1 MATDT
6 PESKANYGIL
16 ELLEIQ
22 TELGLRELY
31 LRQGTSDTML
41 VGQMFVDNAL
51 ALNRLARAPEL
62 ESWLTSCR
70 RSGRRPLIVDGGA
83 NIGLSS
89 VLFAEQVPDA
99 LIVAIEP
106 EPENFVLLV
115 KNTEGL
121 PVVPVPAALM
131 RNPGWVEIEDPGDG
145 AWAFRTRS
153 ADQTSSNTVSALS
166 VDEILT
172 AHSESCLP
180 FIVKIDIEGAE
191 KDVFDGPAEWVDLVP
206 LIIVELHDWMLP
218 KARSS
223 QPVLRRLLES
233 DRDFVMVGENLFSM
247 QIDLREGR
255 T

>member
-1 MATDT
+1 MMTDSET
-6 PESKANYGIL
+6 SEANYGTL
-16 ELLEIQ
+16 ELLKVQ
-22 TELGLRELY
+22 TELGLRELF

-41 VGQMFVDNAL
+41 VGQMFIDDAL

-62 ESWLTSCR
+62 ETWLALCR

-89 VLFAEQVPDA
+89 VLFAVQVPDA

-106 EPENFVLLV
+106 EPENFALLV

-121 PVVPVPAALM
+121 PVVPLPAAVM

-153 ADQTSSNTVSALS
+153 ADNTASNVVSAVS
-166 VDEILT
+166 IDEILR
-172 AHSESCLP
+172 AHSDSCLP

-191 KDVFDGPAEWVDLVP
+191 KDVFCGPAEWVDQVP
-206 LIIVELHDWMLP
+206 LVIVELHDWMLP
-218 KARSS
+218 GERSS
-223 QPVLRRLLES
+223 QPVLRRLLAS
-233 DRDFVMVGENLFSM
+233 DRDFVIIGENLFSM
-247 QIDLREGR
+247 QIDLTEVRA
-255 T
+255 